1 MSAARY
7 AASQDAT
14 ASPRD
19 IELRALR
26 YVNGLLGAA
35 GTDIAARATAL
46 HKAHRMWSILMSG
59 LMDDRNALPPSLKGS
74 LVSLGLWAQRE
85 SLARMS
91 DRESLHSLVA
101 LHRDLIEGLEAQ
113 ARHGAPRTV
122 SGPQQ
127 HAVVTA

>member
-26 YVNGLLGAA
+26 YVNGLLAGAGA
-35 GTDIAARATAL
+35 DIAARATAL
-46 HKAHRMWSILMSG
+46 HKAHRMWSILISG
-59 LMDDRNALPPSLKGS
+59 LMDDRNALPPGLKGS

-85 SLARMS
+85 SLARMA
-91 DRESLHSLVA
+91 DTEALQPLIA

-113 ARHGAPRTV
+113 ARPVAPAMAA
-122 SGPQQ
+122 GPS
-127 HAVVTA
+127 HATVTA